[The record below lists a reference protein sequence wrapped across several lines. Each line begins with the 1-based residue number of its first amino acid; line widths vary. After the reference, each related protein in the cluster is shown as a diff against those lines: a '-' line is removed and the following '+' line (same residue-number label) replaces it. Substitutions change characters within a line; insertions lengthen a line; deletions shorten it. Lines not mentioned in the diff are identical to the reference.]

1 MKKVVVLGNAL
12 GFLVS
17 GGIILKYIYTLMIL
31 PFIIKEVTSM
41 TWIGLFVLIIAKSP
55 RKWGGEALGGP
66 VRLGGEKIC
75 APGIAAGGTST
86 KIKVNIKHVFL

>member
-12 GFLVS
+12 GLLVS

-41 TWIGLFVLIIAKSP
+41 TWIGLFVLIIAICCFVENYNYFKENFKEKRRTKNEKKS
-55 RKWGGEALGGP
+55 RKGGN
-66 VRLGGEKIC
+66 KKK
-75 APGIAAGGTST
+75 S
-86 KIKVNIKHVFL
+86 